1 VKSFFVEIENFVK
14 IQYDK
19 DAGKRKNECRLCA
32 PEASERQQPD
42 ETCGAPHK
50 EDFS

>member
-1 VKSFFVEIENFVK
+1 VKSFFVEIENFVE
-14 IQYDK
+14 IRYDK
-19 DAGKRKNECRLCA
+19 DAGKRKNECRPHAL
-32 PEASERQQPD
+32 EASERQQPE